1 MKHVYLMRGAALALV
16 AASVQP
22 AFASEAADESAADG
36 ADRSTIVVTGARLG
50 EQPSGA
56 TTLPISVVDTPQSVT
71 VIERDYLDDFG
82 FDDINDV
89 LRLVTGVNVER
100 AESDRTYYNSRGFD
114 IKAMKID
121 GLGLPNI
128 WGVYNGQLDTVVFD
142 RIEVVRGANGL
153 LSGTGNPSGTV
164 NYLRKRPTGERR
176 LFGELSA
183 GSWDRFRAEA
193 DVEIPLTADG
203 GWSVRVVGAAQNND
217 SYLRDYEQKR
227 TVIQGVLSGKLT
239 DNLGVVFGYTRQDT
253 HADSP
258 LWGALPLLYT
268 DGTQT
273 DFPVSTSTS
282 QEWAYWD
289 THDATAFGE
298 IHWDFAKDWSFKTSL
313 TRKDY
318 SEPSRLFYVYGTP
331 DPVTG
336 LGLYGYPGGYYQT
349 NDGWIADAE
358 IVGKLHAFGRV
369 HEVTFGGQY
378 VDSNLHYLTY
388 PVDFSDPAWG
398 PLPALP
404 NWTGQEVAMPAFGTP
419 YESSDVDYR
428 IWRIYGAMRLALT
441 DRLKL
446 IGGFNY
452 IDVRSSGI
460 SFDVDYSRA
469 EKALSPYIGATY
481 EIAPQVNLYASYS
494 DLFEP
499 QSEIGLDLL
508 PLGSAKGQSLE
519 GGIKGNFLGGR
530 LFGSLAVF
538 SSKQSN
544 IPEAADFVPP
554 YGTLY
559 RSISVKSR
567 GMELEFGGKLTDA
580 ITLQGGI
587 AHLFSLKND
596 AGDKVRTYTPRTTA
610 NLSIRWKVLPALTL
624 GTAIRWQDGIYLVN
638 SVGTIRQGSYATVQ
652 LHGRYDFSEHL
663 ALTVNVGNATTH
675 KHLQSL
681 YWDQSFYAAPR
692 NVTAALQWRF

>member
-1 MKHVYLMRGAALALV
+1 MKRSYLIRVASIAFAAGMTQPVYAAGAAEDSGDAV
-16 AASVQP
+16 
-22 AFASEAADESAADG
+22 
-36 ADRSTIVVTGARLG
+36 DRSAIIVTGARMG
-50 EQPSGA
+50 EQPSAA
-56 TTLPISVVDTPQSVT
+56 TTLPISIVDTPQSVT

-114 IKAMKID
+114 IKSMRVD

-128 WGVYNGQLDTVVFD
+128 WGVYAGQLDTAVFD

-164 NYLRKRPTGERR
+164 NFLRKRPTGERR

-183 GSWDRFRAEA
+183 GSWNRFRAEA
-193 DVEIPLTADG
+193 DVEVPLTSDG
-203 GWSVRVVGAAQNND
+203 SWSARMVGAAQTND
-217 SYLRDYEQKR
+217 SYLRDYQQKR
-227 TVIQGVLSGKLT
+227 TVIQGIASGRLAE
-239 DNLGVVFGYTRQDT
+239 NLGIVAGYTRQDT

-273 DFPVSTSTS
+273 HFPVGTSTS
-282 QEWAYWD
+282 QKWAYWD

-298 IHWDFAKDWSFKTSL
+298 LRWDFANDWSLKTSL

-336 LGLYGYPGGYYQT
+336 LGLFGYPGGYYHT
-349 NDGWIADAE
+349 NDGWIGDAE
-358 IVGKLHAFGRV
+358 VVGKLRAFGRE
-369 HEVTFGGQY
+369 HELTLGGQY

-404 NWTGQEVAMPAFGTP
+404 NWSGLEVAMPAFGAP

-428 IWRIYGAMRLALT
+428 VWRIYGAIRLALT
-441 DRLKL
+441 DQLKL

-460 SFDVDYSRA
+460 SFEVDYGRS
-469 EKALSPYIGATY
+469 EKAISPYVGATY

-499 QSEIGLDLL
+499 QHETGLDLL

-519 GGIKGNFLGGR
+519 GGVKGNFLGGK
-530 LFGSLAVF
+530 LFGSLAIF
-538 SSKQSN
+538 SSRQSN

-554 YGTLY
+554 FGTLY
-559 RSISVKSR
+559 RGITVKSA
-567 GMELEFGGKLTDA
+567 GVELEFGGKLSNALTV
-580 ITLQGGI
+580 QGGV
-587 AHLFSLKND
+587 AHLFALNND
-596 AGDKVRTYTPRTTA
+596 AGDRVRTYTPRTTA
-610 NLSIRWKVLPALTL
+610 NLSARWKLLPALTL
-624 GTAIRWQDGIYLVN
+624 GTAIRWQDDIYLVN
-638 SVGTIRQGSYATVQ
+638 AVGTIRQGGYATMQ
-652 LHGRYDFSEHL
+652 LHGRYDISDQL
-663 ALTVNVGNATTH
+663 ALTLNLANATNR

-681 YWDQSFYAAPR
+681 YWDQSYYAAPR
-692 NVTAALQWRF
+692 NLTASLQWRF

>member
-1 MKHVYLMRGAALALV
+1 MNYAYLLGGAALALTTGF
-16 AASVQP
+16 AKP
-22 AFASEAADESAADG
+22 AVASENAEQSAADM
-36 ADRSTIVVTGARLG
+36 AERSTIIVSGARLG

-56 TTLPISVVDTPQSVT
+56 TTLPISVIDTPQSVT
-71 VIERDYLDDFG
+71 IIERDYLDDFG
-82 FDDINDV
+82 FDDANDV

-114 IKAMKID
+114 IKSMKID

-128 WGVYNGQLDTVVFD
+128 WGVFAGQLDTAVFD

-176 LFGELSA
+176 MFGELSA
-183 GSWDRFRAEA
+183 GSWNRFRAEA
-193 DVEIPLTADG
+193 DVEVPLTSDG
-203 GWSVRVVGAAQNND
+203 GWSVRVVGAAQTND

-239 DNLGVVFGYTRQDT
+239 DTLGLVVGYTRQDT

-258 LWGALPLLYT
+258 LWGALPLLYS
-268 DGTQT
+268 DGTPT
-273 DFPVSTSTS
+273 DFPVGTSTS
-282 QEWAYWD
+282 QEWAYWN

-298 IHWDFAKDWSFKTSL
+298 VHWDLANNWSFKTSL

-336 LGLYGYPGGYYQT
+336 LGLFGYPGGYDQT

-358 IVGKLHAFGRV
+358 VVGKLHAFGRE
-369 HEVTFGGQY
+369 HEITLGGQY
-378 VDSNLHYLTY
+378 VDSNLHYLAH

-404 NWTGQEVAMPAFGTP
+404 NWTGQEIGMPTYGAP
-419 YESSDVDYR
+419 YEASDVDYR
-428 IWRIYGAMRLALT
+428 IWRMYGAMRLAAT
-441 DRLKL
+441 DKLKV

-452 IDVRSSGI
+452 IDVRSSGT
-460 SFDVDYSRA
+460 SFGVDYARKERA
-469 EKALSPYIGATY
+469 FSPYVGATY

-499 QSEIGLDLL
+499 QHETGIDLL

-519 GGIKGNFLGGR
+519 GGIKGNFLDGK
-530 LFGSLAVF
+530 LFGSIAVF

-559 RSISVKSR
+559 RGITVKSS
-567 GMELEFGGKLTDA
+567 GLELEFGGKLA
-580 ITLQGGI
+580 ETLSVQGGV
-587 AHLFSLKND
+587 AHLFSVKND
-596 AGDKVRTYTPRTTA
+596 AGDPVRTYIPKTTA
-610 NLSIRWKVLPALTL
+610 NLSVRWRVMPRLTL
-624 GTAIRWQDGIYLVN
+624 GTAIRWQDDIHLVN
-638 SVGTIRQGSYATVQ
+638 TVGTIRQGSYATVQ
-652 LHGRYDFSEHL
+652 LHGRYDFNDQL
-663 ALTVNVGNATTH
+663 ALTVNVGNATDH
-675 KHLQSL
+675 KHHQSL
-681 YWDQSFYAAPR
+681 YWDQSYYAAPR
-692 NVTAALQWRF
+692 NITAAIQWRF

>member
-1 MKHVYLMRGAALALV
+1 MKYVYLMSAAALAV
-16 AASVQP
+16 AAVAAQP
-22 AFASEAADESAADG
+22 ALASEKSDESASGSAS
-36 ADRSTIVVTGARLG
+36 AATIIVTGG
-50 EQPSGA
+50 QYSEQPSGA
-56 TTLPISVVDTPQSVT
+56 TTLPISIADTPQSVT
-71 VIERDYLDDFG
+71 VINRDYLDDFG

-114 IKAMKID
+114 IKAMKVD

-128 WGVYNGQLDTVVFD
+128 WGVYAGQLDTAVFD

-183 GSWDRFRAEA
+183 GSWNRNRAEA
-193 DVEIPLTADG
+193 DVEIPLAADG
-203 GWSVRVVGAAQNND
+203 RWSVRAVGAAQSND
-217 SYLRDYEQKR
+217 SYLRDYQQKR
-227 TVIQGVLSGKLT
+227 TVFQGILSGELT
-239 DNLGVVFGYTRQDT
+239 DSLGLVLGYTRQDT
-253 HADSP
+253 HAESP

-273 DFPVSTSTS
+273 DFPVSTSTA

-298 IHWDFAKDWSFKTSL
+298 LHWDFAKDWSFKTSI
-313 TRKDY
+313 TRKVY

-358 IVGKLHAFGRV
+358 VVGKLHAFGRE
-369 HEVTFGGQY
+369 HEVTFGTQY

-398 PLPALP
+398 PLPALH
-404 NWTGQEVAMPAFGTP
+404 NWTGQEVAMPAFGAP

-428 IWRIYGAMRLALT
+428 IWRIYGAMRVAVT

-469 EKALSPYIGATY
+469 EKALSPYVGATY
-481 EIAPQVNLYASYS
+481 EIAPQVNIYASYS

-499 QSEIGLDLL
+499 QSERGLDRL
-508 PLGSAKGQSLE
+508 PLGSAKGQSFE
-519 GGIKGNFLGGR
+519 GGMKGNFLGGK
-530 LFGSLAVF
+530 LFGSLALF

-544 IPEAADFVPP
+544 IPEAADFVPS

-559 RSISVKSR
+559 RGITVKSR
-567 GMELEFGGKLTDA
+567 GIELEFGGKLSNS
-580 ITLQGGI
+580 LSVQGGV
-587 AHLFSLKND
+587 AHLFSLQND
-596 AGDKVRTYTPRTTA
+596 AGDRARTYTPKTTA
-610 NLSIRWKVLPALTL
+610 NLSVRWKVLPALTL
-624 GTAIRWQDGIYLVN
+624 GTAIRWQDDIHLVN
-638 SVGTIRQGSYATVQ
+638 AVGTIRQGSYATVQ
-652 LHGRYDFSEHL
+652 LHGRYDLSEHL
-663 ALTVNVGNATTH
+663 ALTVNLGNVTNH
-675 KHLQSL
+675 KHVQSL
-681 YWDQSFYAAPR
+681 YWDQSYYAAPR

>member
-1 MKHVYLMRGAALALV
+1 MKRSYLMRAASIALV
-16 AASVQP
+16 ASMTQP
-22 AFASEAADESAADG
+22 AFAADAAEESAADA
-36 ADRSTIVVTGARLG
+36 ADRSTIIVTGARLG

-114 IKAMKID
+114 IKAMKVD

-128 WGVYNGQLDTVVFD
+128 WGVYAGQLDTAVFD

-183 GSWDRFRAEA
+183 GAWNRFRAEA
-193 DVEIPLTADG
+193 DVELPLTTDG
-203 GWSVRVVGAAQNND
+203 GWSVRVVGAAQTND
-217 SYLRDYEQKR
+217 SYLRDYKQQR
-227 TVIQGVLSGKLT
+227 TVIQGILNGSLA
-239 DNLGVVFGYTRQDT
+239 DNLSVVVGYTRQDT

-268 DGTQT
+268 DGMQT
-273 DFPVSTSTS
+273 DFPVGTSTS
-282 QEWAYWD
+282 QEWTYWD

-298 IHWDFAKDWSFKTSL
+298 LHWDFAKDWSFKTSL
-313 TRKDY
+313 TRKEY

-331 DPVTG
+331 DPATG
-336 LGLYGYPGGYYQT
+336 LGLFGYPGGYYQT
-349 NDGWIADAE
+349 NDGWIGDAE
-358 IVGKLHAFGRV
+358 IVGKLHAFGRE
-369 HEVTFGGQY
+369 HEITFGGQY

-404 NWTGQEVAMPAFGTP
+404 NWTGQEVGMPAFGAP

-428 IWRIYGAMRLALT
+428 VWRIYGAMRFALT

-460 SFDVDYSRA
+460 SFDVDYSRK
-469 EKALSPYIGATY
+469 EKAFSPYVGATY

-499 QSEIGLDLL
+499 QHETGLDLL

-519 GGIKGNFLGGR
+519 GGIKGNWLGGK

-559 RSISVKSR
+559 RGITVKST
-567 GMELEFGGKLTDA
+567 GLEFEFGGKLSDA
-580 ITLQGGI
+580 LTVQGGV

-596 AGDKVRTYTPRTTA
+596 AGDRVRTYTPKTTA
-610 NLSIRWKVLPALTL
+610 NLSVRWKVLPALTL
-624 GTAIRWQDGIYLVN
+624 GTAIRWQDDIHLVN
-638 SVGTIRQGSYATVQ
+638 AVGTIRQGSYATVQ
-652 LHGRYDFSEHL
+652 LHGRYDFSDQL
-663 ALTVNVGNATTH
+663 ALTLNLGNATDH

-681 YWDQSFYAAPR
+681 YWDQAYYAAPR
-692 NVTAALQWRF
+692 NLTAAIQWRF

>member
-1 MKHVYLMRGAALALV
+1 MRASLLSATAIFTLATPQFAQASDAV
-16 AASVQP
+16 DEAAS
-22 AFASEAADESAADG
+22 SE
-36 ADRSTIVVTGARLG
+36 RSTIVVNGARFG

-56 TTLPISVVDTPQSVT
+56 TTLPISIVDTPQSVT
-71 VIERDYLDDFG
+71 VIDRDYLDDFG

-89 LRLVTGVNVER
+89 LRMVPGVNVER

-114 IKAMKID
+114 IKTMRVD

-128 WGVYNGQLDTVVFD
+128 WGVYNGQLDTAVFD

-153 LSGTGNPSGTV
+153 LSGTGNPSGTI
-164 NYLRKRPTGERR
+164 NYLRKRPTGERHVYA
-176 LFGELSA
+176 ELSA
-183 GSWDRFRAEA
+183 GSWDRYRAEV
-193 DVEIPLTADG
+193 DIDLPLTADG
-203 GWSVRVVGAAQNND
+203 SWAVRVVGAAQTND
-217 SYLRDYEQKR
+217 SYLRDYQQER
-227 TVIQGVLSGKLT
+227 TVIQGILSGRLA
-239 DNLGVVFGYTRQDT
+239 DNLGVVLGYTRQDT
-253 HADSP
+253 SADSP

-273 DFPVSTSTS
+273 DFPVETSTS
-282 QEWAYWD
+282 QDWAYWD

-298 IHWDFAKDWSFKTSL
+298 VHWDFAQDWSLKTSL
-313 TRKDY
+313 TRRDY

-358 IVGKLHAFGRV
+358 VVGKVHAFGRE
-369 HEVTFGGQY
+369 HEVTFGSQY

-388 PVDFSDPAWG
+388 PVDPSDPSWG
-398 PLPALP
+398 ALPALP
-404 NWTGQEVAMPAFGTP
+404 DWTGLEVAMPAFGAP

-428 IWRIYGAMRLALT
+428 IYRIYGAMRLALT

-452 IDVRSSGI
+452 IDVQATGV
-460 SFDVDYSRA
+460 SFDVDYSRTETA
-469 EKALSPYIGATY
+469 VSPYVGVTY
-481 EIAPQVNLYASYS
+481 EISPQVNLYASYS

-530 LFGSLAVF
+530 LFGSLAAF
-538 SSKQSN
+538 SSSQSN
-544 IPEAADFVPP
+544 LPEAADFVPP

-559 RSISVKSR
+559 RSITVDSTGV
-567 GMELEFGGKLTDA
+567 ELELGGQLAEGLT
-580 ITLQGGI
+580 IQGGV
-587 AHLFSLKND
+587 AHLLSLENE
-596 AGDKVRTYTPRTTA
+596 AGEPVRTYTPRTTA
-610 NLSIRWKVLPALTL
+610 NLSLRWQVLPALTL
-624 GTAIRWQDGIYLVN
+624 GTAIRWQDDIHLTN
-638 SVGTIRQGSYATVQ
+638 ATGTITQGGYATVQ
-652 LHGRYDFSEHL
+652 LHARYDVNDNL
-663 ALTVNVGNATTH
+663 ALTVNIGNATDH
-675 KHLQSL
+675 KYLQSL
-681 YWDQSFYAAPR
+681 YWEQAYYAAPR
-692 NVTAALQWRF
+692 NVTAAVQWRF